1 VSDHQN
7 LDEGAAGKSDFL
19 RRVPLFQDLEPAQL
33 ARLAEMAREES
44 HPGHQL
50 LFCEG
55 DAVDAFYLVR
65 EGAVTVFRSAKGRP
79 MQILGRL
86 EPGGFF
92 GEMGLLNRARRLAS
106 ARTLGPTTLLKVA
119 KDDLTA
125 LLADNPGLELKLR
138 AEVIRRHG
146 LNVSVLLGL
155 AGQRDVRIRLGV
167 PAEIELPDGERHAVE
182 IENLSLG
189 GVALD
194 RVPPGWRSGQA
205 VSFLLGPPGEPP
217 ALEVSGTVTWR
228 EGAAA
233 GIAFEDGKVGNE
245 GVIYRALR
253 RFLDRRG

>member
-1 VSDHQN
+1 MSERRDR
-7 LDEGAAGKSDFL
+7 DEATAGKADFL
-19 RRVPLFQDLEPAQL
+19 RRVPLFQDLAADQL
-33 ARLAEMAREES
+33 ARLAAMACEER
-44 HPGHQL
+44 HRGHEL
-50 LFCEG
+50 LFREG

-65 EGAVTVFRSAKGRP
+65 EGAVTVFRAAQGRP

-106 ARTLGPTTLLKVA
+106 ARTLGPTTLLRVA
-119 KDDLTA
+119 KDDLIA

-146 LNVSVLLGL
+146 LNVSAFLGL

-167 PAEIELPDGERHAVE
+167 PAQIELPDGGRREVA

-194 RVPPGWRSGQA
+194 RVPPDWRAGQA
-205 VSFLLGPPGEPP
+205 VRFLLGPPGEAP
-217 ALEVSGTVTWR
+217 ALAVSGTVTWR
-228 EGAAA
+228 EGEAA
-233 GIAFEDGKVGNE
+233 GIAFEDGKVGDE

-253 RFLDRRG
+253 RFLDRR

>member
-1 VSDHQN
+1 VNDRQN
-7 LDEGAAGKSDFL
+7 RDGGAAARDFL
-19 RRVPLFQDLEPAQL
+19 RRVPLFQDLDEGQL
-33 ARLAEMAREES
+33 ARLAGMACEES
-44 HPGHQL
+44 HPGHTL
-50 LFCEG
+50 LFSEG

-65 EGAVTVFRSAKGRP
+65 EGAVTVFRSVKGRP

-106 ARTLGPTTLLKVA
+106 ARTMGPTTLLKVA
-119 KDDLTA
+119 KDDLIS

-146 LNVSVLLGL
+146 LNVSALLGL

-167 PAEIELPDGERHAVE
+167 EAQIELPDGERRAVA

-189 GVALD
+189 GVALE
-194 RVPPGWRSGQA
+194 RVPPGWRAGQA
-205 VSFLLGPPGEPP
+205 VRFLLGPPGEPP
-217 ALEVSGTVTWR
+217 ALKVSGTVSWR
-228 EGAAA
+228 EGAGA
-233 GIAFEDGKVGNE
+233 GIAFEDGQVGDD

>member
-1 VSDHQN
+1 VSDRRER
-7 LDEGAAGKSDFL
+7 DEGAAGKAEFL
-19 RRVPLFQDLEPAQL
+19 RRVPLFQDLDPAEL
-33 ARLAEMAREES
+33 ARVAEMAREES
-44 HPGHQL
+44 HPGHEL
-50 LFCEG
+50 LFREG

-65 EGAVTVFRSAKGRP
+65 EGVVTVFRAAQGRP

-106 ARTLGPTTLLKVA
+106 ARTLGPTTLLRIA
-119 KDDLTA
+119 KDDLIA

-146 LNVSVLLGL
+146 LNVSALLGL

-167 PAEIELPDGERHAVE
+167 PAQIELPDGERLTVE

-194 RVPPGWRSGQA
+194 RVPPGWRSGQE
-205 VSFLLGPPGEPP
+205 VTFLLGPPGEAP
-217 ALEVSGTVTWR
+217 ALAVSGTVTWR

-233 GIAFEDGKVGNE
+233 GIAFADGKVADE

-253 RFLDRRG
+253 RFLDRR